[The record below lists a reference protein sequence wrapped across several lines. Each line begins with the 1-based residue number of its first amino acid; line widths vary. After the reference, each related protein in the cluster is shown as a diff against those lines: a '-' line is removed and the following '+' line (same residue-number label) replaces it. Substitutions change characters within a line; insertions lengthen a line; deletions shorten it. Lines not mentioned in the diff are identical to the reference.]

1 MRKILFAFS
10 IVLTF
15 SINQTCKI
23 EEAVIEEFA
32 EIEKPLEY
40 IEMTAAEL
48 EDKIRGG
55 LLAQIIGNLNGLPH
69 EFEYFAEPG
78 AVEEYTPAL
87 PQGAR
92 TDDDTDLEWVYIT
105 EMQKSG
111 EVFTPPERISELWKT
126 HINRSIWCANAYARK
141 MMDLGIDPPLTGR
154 IALNPWSVF
163 NISGQFICESFGLI
177 APAMPQTASMIGTH
191 FTHVTIDGEPAQATQ
206 LFTTMIATAFIESDI
221 DKILDAGLE
230 AVDPASTHYELVN
243 QVRTW
248 HRENPADWRATRL
261 KIKEKYAHFGDR
273 DGKETRDGNGY
284 ELNSASTIAS
294 LLYGGGDL
302 AQTLRIAF
310 NLGWDAD
317 NNAAT
322 SATIVGV
329 IKGLAWI
336 ESQGWDI
343 KDAYRNTTRD
353 HMPEDET
360 ITGFG
365 HRLVEVAST
374 VILTNRGEEITVG
387 GEKGYR
393 IKVQRPANV
402 EPYPEPLDRLPVLIE
417 QLAPEIE
424 SGLSGSKQDK
434 ARAAY
439 FAICLGQAERLRSE
453 RPAEWKQAL
462 KALSGY
468 PALVKMMFDAPKHT
482 GEQISVRASAA
493 GLKKPG

>member
-1 MRKILFAFS
+1 
-10 IVLTF
+10 
-15 SINQTCKI
+15 
-23 EEAVIEEFA
+23 
-32 EIEKPLEY
+32 
-40 IEMTAAEL
+40 
-48 EDKIRGG
+48 
-55 LLAQIIGNLNGLPH
+55 
-69 EFEYFAEPG
+69 
-78 AVEEYTPAL
+78 
-87 PQGAR
+87 
-92 TDDDTDLEWVYIT
+92 
-105 EMQKSG
+105 
-111 EVFTPPERISELWKT
+111 
-126 HINRSIWCANAYARK
+126 
-141 MMDLGIDPPLTGR
+141 
-154 IALNPWSVF
+154 
-163 NISGQFICESFGLI
+163 
-177 APAMPQTASMIGTH
+177 MIGTH

-206 LFTTMIATAFIESDI
+206 LFTTMIATAFIESDL

-261 KIKEKYAHFGDR
+261 KIKEKYARFGDR

-284 ELNSASTIAS
+284 ELNSASTIAA
-294 LLYGGGDL
+294 LLYGNGDL

-424 SGLSGSKQDK
+424 SGLSGSEQDK

-439 FAICLGQAERLRSE
+439 FAICLGQAERLRAE

-462 KALSGY
+462 KALNGY

-482 GEQISVRASAA
+482 GEQISVQASAA